1 MQAVHKNWAMKV
13 SRGERHERNLSGW
26 SIFHLNGGYVD
37 RLILDFF
44 SRSIVDGEYSTV
56 IVQVPSFAIG
66 TRNIIRSGQPPRS
79 LASILRDDDRSIKT
93 WKKQFPRSLEKSW
106 SGESPI
112 FLALMTNFSGRGRSG
127 CARPMIFYVKCTM
140 FYVLCTACYS
150 VPLLYFVLCVFLSDP
165 SPIIGNACQ

>member
-93 WKKQFPRSLEKSW
+93 WEKAISSKSW
-106 SGESPI
+106 RGESPI
-112 FLALMTNFSGRGRSG
+112 FLVLMTNFSGRGPTRSG
-127 CARPMIFYVKCTM
+127 CARPMIFYVLC
-140 FYVLCTACYS
+140 YVLCFIHC
-150 VPLLYFVLCVFLSDP
+150 VPSCAPSLFWALCFLLCTLLCILYVGCSM
-165 SPIIGNACQ
+165 

>member
-56 IVQVPSFAIG
+56 IVQVASFAIG
-66 TRNIIRSGQPPRS
+66 TRNIIRSGPPPPRS

-93 WKKQFPRSLEKSW
+93 WKKAISSKSW

-127 CARPMIFYVKCTM
+127 CARRMIFYVKSTM
-140 FYVLCTACYS
+140 IYVLYTAYYS
-150 VPLLYFVLCVFLSDP
+150 VPLLYFVLCVFLLY
-165 SPIIGNACQ
+165 AL